1 MLRSGSLTEDLLE
14 DFCELSV
21 SKSYP
26 DVGGT
31 VGIQEGTVGIQAKE
45 APSARSGGRKA
56 CSPPKNHQEFSTL

>member
-1 MLRSGSLTEDLLE
+1 M
-14 DFCELSV
+14 

-31 VGIQEGTVGIQAKE
+31 VGIQGGAVGIQAKE